1 METNELTELITKL
14 KRYSF
19 ESKMEKCQ
27 KYSEEHLDFF
37 VINISDDMDKIPLPW
52 ELETFTVLSIQAKE
66 WRNNELDEVVFR
78 KAINT
83 IRDFVPEK
91 LKNLKKSFVIYF

>member
-27 KYSEEHLDFF
+27 KYSEEHLDF
-37 VINISDDMDKIPLPW
+37 L
-52 ELETFTVLSIQAKE
+52 LL
-66 WRNNELDEVVFR
+66 
-78 KAINT
+78 
-83 IRDFVPEK
+83 
-91 LKNLKKSFVIYF
+91 IYQMIWIKFLCLGN

>member
-1 METNELTELITKL
+1 
-14 KRYSF
+14 
-19 ESKMEKCQ
+19 MEKCQ

-91 LKNLKKSFVIYF
+91 LKKI